1 MGTSG
6 AALFSDDVA
15 SDVKRDFVDLL
26 RRGLTPEKAVDALKR
41 DWAHAIE
48 DADDGP
54 SFWLALAATQWNY
67 GCLDEAVRQ
76 QAIDVIDSGQDL
88 ARWSGSGLA
97 KRRSVLDALKAQ
109 LLSPQPKAK
118 RPRKLKPIEP
128 PPSHEVPAPDGLGKA
143 VAFSLPGAP
152 FMQVYLERVVGTSRG
167 GGSIFVAE
175 CPYDEVELEWLDGG
189 ALRLTY
195 PEGTQVQQRSESHF
209 YCGEVTPI
217 VYRTRTAE
225 RRFVAPGQQP

>member
-26 RRGLTPEKAVDALKR
+26 RRGLTPEKALDALKR
-41 DWAHAIE
+41 DWANAT
-48 DADDGP
+48 DDTDDGP
-54 SFWLALAATQWNY
+54 TFWLALAATQWAY
-67 GCLDEAVRQ
+67 GCLDETVKRK
-76 QAIDVIDSGQDL
+76 AIAVIDGGQDL
-88 ARWSGSGLA
+88 ARWSGAALV
-97 KRRSVLDALKAQ
+97 KRRGVLEALKAQ

-128 PPSHEVPAPDGLGKA
+128 PPSHEAVAPNGLGKA

-152 FMQVYLERVVGTSRG
+152 FMQVYLERLVGASRG

-175 CPYDEVELEWLDGG
+175 CGYDQVDLEWLDGG
-189 ALRLTY
+189 ALQVTY

-217 VYRTRTAE
+217 IYRLK
-225 RRFVAPGQQP
+225 PS